1 MVESNNLNQTI
12 ELKDGRS
19 LGYAEFGDLNGI
31 PLFHFHGHPGSR
43 LEGKFFMEIPEKL
56 GFHAVCVDRPGIGLS
71 DFKPNRILLDWPT
84 DILELA
90 DHLGFDKFIVEGIS
104 GGGPYA
110 LVCAYKIP
118 EKIQCCGVVAGVGP
132 MSMAKEGMMKS
143 NRLNVF
149 LARWAPLILK
159 IMYHYERKALN
170 DPEKA
175 RKLIIKLSEKLPGPD
190 KLLLQDPNLME
201 IFLED
206 TKEAFRSG
214 LDGVM
219 QDEKIYSRSW
229 GFSLEEIS
237 PELQV
242 YLWQGELDVNVPVSM
257 GRQMSKLIP
266 KCKAFFFPNEAH
278 LSVAFNHLEE
288 ILKIMKS

>member
-19 LGYAEFGDLNGI
+19 LGFAEFGDLNGM

-43 LEGKFFMEIPEKL
+43 LEGKFFKEIPEKL

-71 DFKPNRILLDWPT
+71 DFKPNRILLDWPI

-90 DHLGFDKFIVEGIS
+90 DYLGFDKFIVEGIS

-110 LVCAYKIP
+110 LVCAYSIP
-118 EKIQCCGVVAGVGP
+118 ERIHCCGVIAGLGP
-132 MSMAKEGMMKS
+132 MTMAKDGMMRS
-143 NRLNVF
+143 NRISVF
-149 LARWAPLILK
+149 LARWTPFILK
-159 IMYHYERKALN
+159 IMYKYEMRALN

-175 RKLIIKLSEKLPGPD
+175 RKLVIKLSEKLPEPD
-190 KLLLQDPNLME
+190 KLILQDPNLLE

-229 GFSLEEIS
+229 GFNLEEIS

-242 YLWQGELDVNVPVSM
+242 YLWQGDLDVNVPVSM

-266 KCKAFFFPNEAH
+266 NCEGFFFPH
-278 LSVAFNHLEE
+278 WFVFILIFNL
-288 ILKIMKS
+288 